1 MFDDRDLAFI
11 KSGKYRI
18 KVMRYLRE
26 NNVVTPNEIS
36 QSMNV
41 ILPQI
46 SRTLSE
52 LESKEIVLCTTPNR
66 NKGRIYRLTEK
77 GIKILDFLEDI
88 EK

>member
-18 KVMRYLRE
+18 KVMRYIRD
-26 NNVVTPNEIS
+26 NNMVTPNDIS
-36 QSMNV
+36 QSMDV
-41 ILPQI
+41 ILPQV

-52 LESKEIVLCTTPNR
+52 LENKEIILCTTPNR

-77 GIKILDFLEDI
+77 GKKILDFLEDI
-88 EK
+88 QK